1 MAPDLEFGRRYL
13 LQTVQRALQPTA
25 AVSCRGIE
33 DELQQVNKG
42 SFLHEKAMRGHRFDD
57 LQGRQFTTRYAMAR
71 GVTKGAQSQKQMARD
86 AKSVRDTS
94 AKATS
99 SSQAEQ
105 LCAGAVFL
113 VALVLY
119 GWTLAPTV
127 TPTDS
132 GELILA
138 SYGLGVAHPPGVPL
152 WIMLTH
158 IASLVPV
165 GNVAMRINFSSAVF
179 AALACAMLTLVVAE
193 ILITASCFVATGR
206 KSKASRQESNIENS
220 ISRLFIFAPAVG
232 AGLLMAFSRTLWAYA
247 TITEVYALNAFLILL
262 IFFLIVRWRRR
273 IVETRTN
280 SSRAAAADDKWIYA
294 AAFVFGLAMGVHHV
308 TVALTLPAIAVV
320 VFRTEGL
327 KFFTSR
333 RLLYSALISIGALI
347 LVYSYLPW
355 AASRSPAMNWGN
367 TRSLQEIWWHITGR
381 QYRVFFS
388 FSPSTIGPQFVEFC
402 RLALREF
409 GFSWL
414 PVTVFFAVAGLAS
427 AYKRDR
433 TAFWF
438 LLLIVL
444 ADLAYSLSYEIAED
458 KDAYYLPAFISIA
471 ISAGVGVRWVIQR
484 AASKPSPIWTPYL
497 AALTA
502 IVLTSSTAF
511 AANWPFNNRRYDFIA
526 SDYVQNLFSTIAP
539 DGLLLTQDWQ
549 VASPMLYAQEVERRR
564 RDVKVVD
571 INLLRRSWY
580 FDYLNQA
587 HPSLMERSREK
598 IDPYLALLKQWEQ
611 DPGSFNG
618 NQELTRRIS
627 MAFLDLIQAMVRN
640 EIKVAPVYITN
651 DLLVANQT
659 NGYLTQWIP
668 QTYQLVP
675 QGLVFNLATDQ
686 SFHELPD
693 SHLQMRGLVDGTVR
707 FEKDDV
713 INSKILTAYSRMLTN
728 RGRYLASSNH
738 PERAV
743 IAFKGALT
751 LDPNLAEA
759 RKGLAESEAKLRN
772 P

>member
-1 MAPDLEFGRRYL
+1 
-13 LQTVQRALQPTA
+13 
-25 AVSCRGIE
+25 
-33 DELQQVNKG
+33 
-42 SFLHEKAMRGHRFDD
+42 
-57 LQGRQFTTRYAMAR
+57 MAR
-71 GVTKGAQSQKQMARD
+71 GVTKGAQSEKQMPRD
-86 AKSVRDTS
+86 IKSAAETS
-94 AKATS
+94 AKTTS
-99 SSQAEQ
+99 WSQTEL

-113 VALVLY
+113 VALVVY
-119 GWTLAPTV
+119 SWTFAPTV

-138 SYGLGVAHPPGVPL
+138 AYGLGVAHPPGVPL

-158 IASLVPV
+158 IASLLPF
-165 GNVAMRINFSSAVF
+165 GNVAVRINFSSAVF

-193 ILITASCFVATGR
+193 LLITASSFAAPR
-206 KSKASRQESNIENS
+206 RRNRPARQGSNIESSNAGG
-220 ISRLFIFAPAVG
+220 LLIFAPAVG

-247 TITEVYALNAFLILL
+247 TITEVYALNALLILL
-262 IFFLIVRWRRR
+262 VFFLVVRWRRR
-273 IVETRTN
+273 IIETRTN
-280 SSRAAAADDKWIYA
+280 SGAPETTPDTWIYA

-308 TVALTLPAIAVV
+308 TVALTLPAIAVLV
-320 VFRTEGL
+320 YRTEGL

-347 LVYSYLPW
+347 LIYSYLPW

-388 FSPSTIGPQFVEFC
+388 FSSSTMGPQFVEFC
-402 RLALREF
+402 RMALREF
-409 GFSWL
+409 GFPWL
-414 PVTVFFAVAGLAS
+414 PLTLFLGVAGFVS

-471 ISAGVGVRWVIQR
+471 IAVGLGVRWLVQL
-484 AASKPSPIWTPYL
+484 ATSKRSPIWTPYV
-497 AALTA
+497 AAATA
-502 IVLTSSTAF
+502 IVLTSATAF
-511 AANWPFNNRRYDFIA
+511 AANWAFNNRRHDFIA
-526 SDYVQNLFSTIAP
+526 DDYAENLFSTMAP
-539 DGLLLTQDWQ
+539 NGLVLTQDWQ
-549 VASPMLYAQEVERRR
+549 VASPMLYVQEVEQRRT
-564 RDVKVVD
+564 DVKVVD

-580 FDYLNQA
+580 FDYLKHA
-587 HPSLMERSREK
+587 HPDLIDRSREK
-598 IDPYLALLKQWEQ
+598 IDPYFELLKQWEQ
-611 DPGSFNG
+611 DPGAFTRNP
-618 NQELTRRIS
+618 ELTRRIS
-627 MAFLDLIQAMVRN
+627 MAFLDVIQAMVRN

-651 DLLVANQT
+651 DVLLPNQT

-686 SFHELPD
+686 NFHEPPD
-693 SHLQMRGLVDGTVR
+693 SHLQMRGLADGTVR

-728 RGRYLASSNH
+728 RGRYLALFNQH
-738 PERAV
+738 ERAV
-743 IAFKGALT
+743 VAFKEALA

>member
-1 MAPDLEFGRRYL
+1 
-13 LQTVQRALQPTA
+13 
-25 AVSCRGIE
+25 
-33 DELQQVNKG
+33 
-42 SFLHEKAMRGHRFDD
+42 
-57 LQGRQFTTRYAMAR
+57 MAR
-71 GVTKGAQSQKQMARD
+71 GVTKGAQSQKQMPRD
-86 AKSVRDTS
+86 VKSTRETS
-94 AKATS
+94 GKMIS
-99 SSQAEQ
+99 WSRAEL

-113 VALVLY
+113 VALVVY

-138 SYGLGVAHPPGVPL
+138 AYGLGVAHPPGVPL

-158 IASLVPV
+158 IASLIPI
-165 GNVAMRINFSSAVF
+165 GNVAVRINFSSAVF

-193 ILITASCFVATGR
+193 ILITASCFVVPRR
-206 KSKASRQESNIENS
+206 KNKPARQESNIVNS
-220 ISRLFIFAPAVG
+220 NASLFIFAPAVG
-232 AGLLMAFSRTLWAYA
+232 AGLLMTFSRTLWAYA
-247 TITEVYALNAFLILL
+247 TITEVYALNALLILL
-262 IFFLIVRWRRR
+262 IFFLVVRWRRR
-273 IVETRTN
+273 IIETRTN
-280 SSRAAAADDKWIYA
+280 SGGAVAADDKWIYA
-294 AAFVFGLAMGVHHV
+294 AAFGFGLAMGVHHV
-308 TVALTLPAIAVV
+308 TVALTLPAIAVL

-327 KFFTSR
+327 KFFTTR

-367 TRSLQEIWWHITGR
+367 TRSLEEIWWHITGR

-388 FSPSTIGPQFVEFC
+388 FSPSTMRPQFVEFC
-402 RLALREF
+402 RMALREF
-409 GFSWL
+409 SFPWL
-414 PVTVFFAVAGLAS
+414 PLALFLAVAGLAS

-444 ADLAYSLSYEIAED
+444 VDLAYSLSYEIAED

-471 ISAGVGVRWVIQR
+471 ISAGLGFRWLIQR
-484 AASKPSPIWTPYL
+484 AASKPLPIWTPYL

-502 IVLTSSTAF
+502 IVLTSAIAF
-511 AANWPFNNRRYDFIA
+511 ASNWPFNNRRHDFIA
-526 SDYVQNLFSTIAP
+526 YDYVENLFSTIAP

-549 VASPMLYAQEVERRR
+549 VASPMLYAQEVAQRR

-587 HPSLMERSREK
+587 HPGLMERSRDK

-611 DPGSFNG
+611 DPGSFTG
-618 NQELTRRIS
+618 NQELTRSIS

-651 DLLVANQT
+651 DLLIPNQT

-668 QTYQLVP
+668 QNYQLVP
-675 QGLVFNLATDQ
+675 QGLVFNLTTDQ

-693 SHLQMRGLVDGTVR
+693 LRLQMRGLVDGTVR
-707 FEKDDV
+707 FENDDV
-713 INSKILTAYSRMLTN
+713 INGKILPAYSRMFTN
-728 RGRYLASSNH
+728 RGRYLAMLNQH
-738 PERAV
+738 ERAV
-743 IAFKGALT
+743 AAFKQALM

-759 RKGLAESEAKLRN
+759 RKGLVESEAKLRN